1 MENYK
6 TQSYNNL
13 EKNQNQF
20 TCNSL
25 NNQNQRMSSSL
36 IYMLDVRMFV
46 KFKHQLSA
54 RSAKNDLV
62 TIKKEIV
69 SLLRRTRVYHSNGFQ
84 MIWVKGL

>member
-62 TIKKEIV
+62 TIKKRDCLSPKKDTCL
-69 SLLRRTRVYHSNGFQ
+69 SL
-84 MIWVKGL
+84 